1 MPAEQAAWLAA
12 RNKLARMTFK
22 PRGVI
27 RVPIDN
33 CPQCGPGNLPKG
45 LETRVILQSP
55 VAIAVRVVDS
65 GGFVVAK
72 SQTFGKVQALKFK
85 APPYAGSRLRA
96 AGVAGA
102 FAQAGAASPVA
113 GLAADDTAYYLEI
126 APADGVDVSQPY
138 DVQIGTTTAIP
149 DKVTNQVY
157 LPVVLR

>member
-1 MPAEQAAWLAA
+1 M
-12 RNKLARMTFK
+12 
-22 PRGVI
+22 GY
-27 RVPIDN
+27 
-33 CPQCGPGNLPKG
+33 LPKG

-55 VAIAVRVVDS
+55 VAIAARVVDS

-72 SQTFGKVQALKFK
+72 SQAFANVQALSFK
-85 APPYAGSRLRA
+85 APPYAGNRLRA

-102 FAQAGAASPVA
+102 SHKSGGLTGS

-149 DKVTNQVY
+149 DKVTIQVY